1 MKCRKCTAWYAHM
14 WLAWRGGFLTQH
26 KALSG
31 LSGLF
36 VLLYTTFIELAVA
49 IIFPKQSKC
58 PSVSRTSSHIFTV
71 PRNTHSLCTSP
82 CPQWLNRAS
91 LLCYTYT
98 KTRDVCSKE
107 QLQHAIDLDF
117 ACAHDA
123 TSPPRWRLEL
133 KLGALALPR
142 LVDTKRPDA
151 RIDEAHLKGRH
162 TSI

>member
-1 MKCRKCTAWYAHM
+1 MPPVSKQ
-14 WLAWRGGFLTQH
+14 GFLM
-26 KALSG
+26 
-31 LSGLF
+31 
-36 VLLYTTFIELAVA
+36 
-49 IIFPKQSKC
+49 
-58 PSVSRTSSHIFTV
+58 
-71 PRNTHSLCTSP
+71 
-82 CPQWLNRAS
+82 
-91 LLCYTYT
+91 CYTYT

-151 RIDEAHLKGRH
+151 RIYEAHLKGGKRAFERGVEKPVH
-162 TSI
+162 PPKRKCNVPPPL